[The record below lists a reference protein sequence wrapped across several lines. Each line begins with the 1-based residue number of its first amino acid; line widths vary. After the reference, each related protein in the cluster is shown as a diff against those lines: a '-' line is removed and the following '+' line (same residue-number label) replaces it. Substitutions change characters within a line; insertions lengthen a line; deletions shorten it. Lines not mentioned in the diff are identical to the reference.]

1 MGGWDG
7 GGGAAAR
14 AKVYVGRCKCIDE
27 CERVG
32 GERMS
37 ELGWFGK
44 CMSKVMEAWMHYIAA
59 K

>member
-37 ELGWFGK
+37 ELGWLV
-44 CMSKVMEAWMHYIAA
+44 SA
-59 K
+59 